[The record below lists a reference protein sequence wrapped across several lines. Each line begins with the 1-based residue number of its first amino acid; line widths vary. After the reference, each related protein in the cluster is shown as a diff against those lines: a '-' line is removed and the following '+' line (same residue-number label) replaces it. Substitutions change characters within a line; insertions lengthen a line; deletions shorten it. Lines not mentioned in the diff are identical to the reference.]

1 MAPVSEGQDPRRI
14 DLRGRPATEVAVE
27 ELADHVR
34 GGGVLV
40 HPTETVYGF
49 GSRTHGEGLERLRAL
64 KGLSADR
71 PVLLLV
77 PDRRSVEGLA
87 WNGPARRLARAFWP
101 GAVTL
106 LLSDPDRTF
115 PEGVRSDAG
124 AVGVRRTAHPLT
136 ARLVEAL
143 REPLTSTSANPPGG
157 TPARDGKTALDV
169 ARALGGG
176 PRTWVLDVGALPP
189 SAASTI
195 VDCTGAVPRI
205 VRAGATPVERLR
217 RLIPEIDDFRGT

>member
-1 MAPVSEGQDPRRI
+1 MALEA
-14 DLRGRPATEVAVE
+14 LVE
-27 ELADHVR
+27 HVR

-49 GSRTHGEGLERLRAL
+49 GSRAHGEGLERLRAL
-64 KGLSADR
+64 KDLPVDR

-87 WNGPARRLARAFWP
+87 WNASARRLERAFWP
-101 GAVTL
+101 GSVTL

-115 PEGVRSDAG
+115 PEGVRSRAG

-143 REPLTSTSANPPGG
+143 GEPLTSTSANAPGG
-157 TPARDGKTALDV
+157 APARDGETAFDV
-169 ARALGGG
+169 AWALGGG

-205 VRAGATPVERLR
+205 VRAGATPVESLR
-217 RLIPEIDDFRGT
+217 RLLPEIDDFRGT